1 MSRSPILARP
11 AIKSTGPRAAAA
23 GVVLV
28 APLLVALVVRLRVG
42 LVAPLLVGLV
52 VPLLVGLVV
61 PLLVGLVVRPR
72 VVLVVRLRVLP
83 PPVREDKAK
92 PRFRSDRRSTPWRV
106 GDWLLFG

>member
-28 APLLVALVVRLRVG
+28 APLLVA
-42 LVAPLLVGLV
+42 LV

>member
-28 APLLVALVVRLRVG
+28 APLLVGLVVR
-42 LVAPLLVGLV
+42 
-52 VPLLVGLVV
+52 LLVGLVV

-83 PPVREDKAK
+83 PPEREDKAK

>member
-23 GVVLV
+23 GVV
-28 APLLVALVVRLRVG
+28 